1 MLLTHDLNSSRNDID
16 LLVPPCPYLIFFC
29 GRCHHLL
36 QQSYTSRMTVHGR
49 MWPCAAAAVCDSC
62 TLGATPG
69 CTNWRHGAFPS
80 TALAEL
86 HPGEG
91 PGQQP
96 PQPGAAAWDT
106 AAASFP
112 SLSRPG
118 LGADRPGNKPK
129 IGRAVWDCLTLL
141 VSLYPQQQRGRHRE
155 GVPCCLACRRGPR
168 GLHV

>member
-96 PQPGAAAWDT
+96 PPTRGPQRGTLRQHPFQAC
-106 AAASFP
+106 
-112 SLSRPG
+112 PG
-118 LGADRPGNKPK
+118 LDWGLIVLA
-129 IGRAVWDCLTLL
+129 T
-141 VSLYPQQQRGRHRE
+141 SQRSGE
-155 GVPCCLACRRGPR
+155 PCGIA
-168 GLHV
+168 

>member
-91 PGQQP
+91 PGQQHP
-96 PQPGAAAWDT
+96 PTREAAAWDT
-106 AAASFP
+106 AAASSP
-112 SLSRPG
+112 CHLLG
-118 LGADRPGNKPK
+118 GGADRPGRCQRSGEPQGVHGSEGCCVLN
-129 IGRAVWDCLTLL
+129 AQ
-141 VSLYPQQQRGRHRE
+141 VSE
-155 GVPCCLACRRGPR
+155 S
-168 GLHV
+168 